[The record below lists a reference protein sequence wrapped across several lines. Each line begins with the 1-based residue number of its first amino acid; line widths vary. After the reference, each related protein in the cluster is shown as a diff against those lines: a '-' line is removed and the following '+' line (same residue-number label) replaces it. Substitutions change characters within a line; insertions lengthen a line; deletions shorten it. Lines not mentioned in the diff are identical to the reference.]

1 VKEAAYTGSLAVK
14 TVAKDVGEVQV
25 AKDWII
31 RGFAKA
37 GVRWT
42 RSAGGLALYTVIHIL
57 KRQHITQLK
66 AELIWFLGGCAQGR
80 QKRHAVPPLSS
91 GIWAS
96 GYWEWVCVRTV
107 AGCCGS
113 GYVYLLLTRGV
124 SKLPNT
130 VRHRTRTTPLT
141 PRHWTLHTDKPSP
154 TGAAPGGLGGAGRLE
169 LELDAQHAVAVRL

>member
-1 VKEAAYTGSLAVK
+1 MKEAAYTGSLAVK

-66 AELIWFLGGCAQGR
+66 AELIWLLGAC
-80 QKRHAVPPLSS
+80 PPGPPKTARCSPLNGLSDKFWHL
-91 GIWAS
+91 GFCT
-96 GYWEWVCVRTV
+96 GYWEWVLVRT
-107 AGCCGS
+107 
-113 GYVYLLLTRGV
+113 L
-124 SKLPNT
+124 
-130 VRHRTRTTPLT
+130 
-141 PRHWTLHTDKPSP
+141 
-154 TGAAPGGLGGAGRLE
+154 
-169 LELDAQHAVAVRL
+169 Q

>member
-1 VKEAAYTGSLAVK
+1 MKEAAYTGSLAVK

-113 GYVYLLLTRGV
+113 GYVYFLLTRGV

-141 PRHWTLHTDKPSP
+141 PLVTGHCTPTSRHLLAPLPAGSGALAVSSWSSTRSTLWP
-154 TGAAPGGLGGAGRLE
+154 
-169 LELDAQHAVAVRL
+169 